1 MASATGSLSGKFLSR
16 SPGPFPRVP
25 RVRSSLWP
33 LRPGRETFV
42 AGDLKKTIVLWTS
55 EASSERIIQCDS
67 RDAGLRA

>member
-1 MASATGSLSGKFLSR
+1 
-16 SPGPFPRVP
+16 VP